1 MAAYG
6 HEESPNKIA
15 DLCELRLQ
23 YFKLEGNYARLRR
36 ETEMKITDEHVKAL
50 GYELPLGQSYDDVNP
65 TPKRRDVFSDWPDNL
80 PRVKTVKELTDPES
94 PIWTRP
100 DEALHTFSGEGDRKA
115 TVHFNGDFYYVK
127 MYEYGKLLDTRN
139 LETKSE
145 RYAEDC
151 AENWVLSITQIKKTA
166 ADNASTEGHG
176 FRDTN
181 NWDWEYSWMHSDS
194 KKANDI
200 TRNKARL
207 EEFNEWRRSKHHP

>member
-6 HEESPNKIA
+6 NEESPNKIA

-36 ETEMKITDEHVKAL
+36 ETEMKITELHVKAL
-50 GYELPLGQSYDDVNP
+50 EYKLPLGQSYDDVNP
-65 TPKRRDVFSDWPDNL
+65 TPKRRDVFSDWPDNF

-127 MYEYGKLLDTRN
+127 LYEYGKLLDTRN

-151 AENWVLSITQIKKTA
+151 AENWVLSIMQIKKTA
-166 ADNASTEGHG
+166 ADNA
-176 FRDTN
+176 RLRNIPKKVN
-181 NWDWEYSWMHSDS
+181 N
-194 KKANDI
+194 I

>member
-50 GYELPLGQSYDDVNP
+50 GYELPLGLSYDDVNP
-65 TPKRRDVFSDWPDNL
+65 APKRRDVFSDWPDNL

-151 AENWVLSITQIKKTA
+151 AENWVLSIMQIKKTA

>member
-6 HEESPNKIA
+6 NEESPNKIA
-15 DLCELRLQ
+15 DLCKLRLY
-23 YFKLEGNYARLRR
+23 YFKQEGHYASLRR
-36 ETEMKITDEHVKAL
+36 ETEMEITDEHVKAL
-50 GYELPLGQSYDDVNP
+50 H
-65 TPKRRDVFSDWPDNL
+65 PKRRDVFSDWPDN
-80 PRVKTVKELTDPES
+80 ELIDPES

-127 MYEYGKLLDTRN
+127 LYEYGKLLDTRN
-139 LETKSE
+139 LEAKSE

-166 ADNASTEGHG
+166 ADNASIEGHAWLRDKPRSTEGHG
-176 FRDTN
+176 LR
-181 NWDWEYSWMHSDS
+181 DWEYDWMHNDP
-194 KKANDI
+194 KKVNDI
-200 TRNKARL
+200 TRNI

>member
-50 GYELPLGQSYDDVNP
+50 GYDPFPV
-65 TPKRRDVFSDWPDNL
+65 PKRRDIFSDFPDND
-80 PRVKTVKELTDPES
+80 LTDPES

-100 DEALHTFSGEGDRKA
+100 DEALHTFSGEGDREA

-127 MYEYGKLLDTRN
+127 LYEYGKLLDTRN

-151 AENWVLSITQIKKTA
+151 AENWVLSIFQIKKTA

-176 FRDTN
+176 LR
-181 NWDWEYSWMHSDS
+181 DWEYSWMHNDP
-194 KKANDI
+194 KKVNDI
-200 TRNKARL
+200 SRNL
-207 EEFNEWRRSKHHP
+207 EEFNDWRRNKHHP

>member
-1 MAAYG
+1 MNLKKGIYVMTTQT
-6 HEESPNKIA
+6 IA

-36 ETEMKITDEHVKAL
+36 ETEMKITELHIKAL
-50 GYELPLGQSYDDVNP
+50 EYKLPLGLSYDDVNP
-65 TPKRRDVFSDWPDNL
+65 VPKRRDVFSDWPDKANDRL
-80 PRVKTVKELTDPES
+80 DVAIEKLAAYMDISHPDKENELTDPKS

-100 DEALHTFSGEGDRKA
+100 DEALHTFSGEGDREA

-127 MYEYGKLLDTRN
+127 LYEYGKLLDTRN

-151 AENWVLSITQIKKTA
+151 AENWVLSIFQIKKTA

-176 FRDTN
+176 LR
-181 NWDWEYSWMHSDS
+181 DWERSWL
-194 KKANDI
+194 KEGPPK
-200 TRNKARL
+200 T
-207 EEFNEWRRSKHHP
+207 E

>member
-15 DLCELRLQ
+15 DLYELRLQ

-36 ETEMKITDEHVKAL
+36 ETEMKITELHVKAL
-50 GYELPLGQSYDDVNP
+50 SYNLPLGQSYDDVNP
-65 TPKRRDVFSDWPDNL
+65 TPKRRDVFSDWPDKVN
-80 PRVKTVKELTDPES
+80 ELTDPKS
-94 PIWTRP
+94 PLWTRP
-100 DEALHTFSGEGDRKA
+100 DEALHTFSGEGDREA

-127 MYEYGKLLDTRN
+127 LYEYGKLLDTRN

-151 AENWVLSITQIKKTA
+151 AENWVLSIFQIKKTA

-176 FRDTN
+176 LR
-181 NWDWEYSWMHSDS
+181 DWERSWL
-194 KKANDI
+194 KEGPPK
-200 TRNKARL
+200 T
-207 EEFNEWRRSKHHP
+207 E

>member
-6 HEESPNKIA
+6 NEESPNKIA

-65 TPKRRDVFSDWPDNL
+65 VPKRRDVFSDWPDN
-80 PRVKTVKELTDPES
+80 ELIDPES

-115 TVHFNGDFYYVK
+115 TMHFNGDFYYVK

-139 LETKSE
+139 LEGKSE

-151 AENWVLSITQIKKTA
+151 AENWVLSISQIKKTA
-166 ADNASTEGHG
+166 ADNASIEGHAWL
-176 FRDTN
+176 RDKP
-181 NWDWEYSWMHSDS
+181 
-194 KKANDI
+194 KKSNDI
-200 TRNKARL
+200 TRNL